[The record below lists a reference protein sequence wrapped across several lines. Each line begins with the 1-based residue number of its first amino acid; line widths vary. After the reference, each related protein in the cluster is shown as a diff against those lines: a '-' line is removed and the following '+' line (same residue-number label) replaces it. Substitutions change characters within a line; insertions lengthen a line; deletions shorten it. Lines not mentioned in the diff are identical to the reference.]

1 MAPRKIFKLHISFKN
16 YCILFNME
24 EEANKTLKRKY
35 CGQKE
40 ENGEFLSIQP
50 QKTEIISTE

>member
-1 MAPRKIFKLHISFKN
+1 
-16 YCILFNME
+16 ME

-50 QKTEIISTE
+50 HKTEIISTE